1 MKFDPY
7 FRWTVVVALLL
18 TKSTKILADPP
29 DLLPPYGSLLPP
41 YGSKV
46 EASEPYLLATYPST
60 PYPPLVF
67 PTSIPRATVAA
78 PEVIPISDST
88 EVVPVPLENGADKGM
103 FLKQAQ
109 EHAPAWYES
118 PTRWL
123 DTIPWDAGLEL
134 GINGSTGNNEAVSIR
149 TGGYFHRESEFAR
162 ININAYYNKTSAG
175 GIETQSNGQL
185 TITNDWLF
193 HEDSLWTLFTTST
206 LFYDEFQAFDI
217 QVNMDGGIGYRLING
232 DHLALTTRMGAG
244 SSREVGGLND
254 EWIAEAI
261 FSVVSE
267 IQVSTHQSIYA
278 TMDYFPE
285 LERFDEFRLVTDLG
299 WEIELEQPANLSLK
313 ISVTDRYDS
322 TLVDTN
328 PQLLNY
334 SVLLL
339 WKI

>member
-1 MKFDPY
+1 MKFALH

-18 TKSTKILADPP
+18 TKSTKILADQP
-29 DLLPPYGSLLPP
+29 DLLPPH
-41 YGSKV
+41 GSKV
-46 EASEPYLLATYPST
+46 EVSQSYLLATYPST
-60 PYPPLVF
+60 PYPPLVL
-67 PTSIPRATVAA
+67 PASIPRATVAA
-78 PEVIPISDST
+78 PEFIPISEPT
-88 EVVPVPLENGADKGM
+88 EVVPVPLENRADSGM
-103 FLKQAQ
+103 FLQQAQ
-109 EHAPAWYES
+109 EHPPAWYES

-123 DTIPWDAGLEL
+123 ATIPWDAGLEL

-149 TGGYFHRESEFAR
+149 TGGYFHRESEFAK

-185 TITNDWLF
+185 NITNDWLF
-193 HEDSLWTLFTTST
+193 HEDSLWTLFTPST

-217 QVNMDGGIGYRLING
+217 QVNMDGGIGYRLIDG

-244 SSREVGGLND
+244 SSREVGGPND

-267 IQVSTHQSIYA
+267 IEVSTRQSIYA
-278 TMDYFPE
+278 TLDYFPE
-285 LERFDEFRLVTDLG
+285 LQRFDEFRLVTDLG